1 MQLVT
6 VLYYT
11 ESDLRLCDETLTL
24 EVSGNGRAVIPAEF
38 KVGKQIIAVLEG
50 ECRLLNRLGE
60 RVLPLSSETDH
71 NEGDVTLNAVNE

>member
-1 MQLVT
+1 MQIVT

-24 EVSGNGRAVIPAEF
+24 EVSPNGRVIIPDGF
-38 KVGKQIIAVLEG
+38 KSGKQIIAVLEG

-60 RVLPLSSETDH
+60 RVLPFSSESVH
-71 NEGDVTLNAVNE
+71 NEGVISQTAVNR